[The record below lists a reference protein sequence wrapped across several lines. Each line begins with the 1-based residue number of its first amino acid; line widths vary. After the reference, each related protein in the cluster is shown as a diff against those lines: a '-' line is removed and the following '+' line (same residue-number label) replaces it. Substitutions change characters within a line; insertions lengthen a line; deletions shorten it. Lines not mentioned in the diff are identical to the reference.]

1 MGAGP
6 APCPPHYGEQEAS
19 GWPHRHWAAE
29 RPARA
34 AATRTTRSRPGA
46 IGALTDREPLIAGA
60 IAYWCEG
67 GKSKPHRPSDRV
79 MFINSDPA
87 LIRFFLRFLDAAG
100 TPRTRLRFR
109 VYIHENADV
118 AAAQQ
123 FWLDV
128 TGAAADQFATP
139 TLKHHNPVTARKNSA
154 KVPRLPAR

>member
-1 MGAGP
+1 
-6 APCPPHYGEQEAS
+6 
-19 GWPHRHWAAE
+19 
-29 RPARA
+29 
-34 AATRTTRSRPGA
+34 
-46 IGALTDREPLIAGA
+46 
-60 IAYWCEG
+60 
-67 GKSKPHRPSDRV
+67 

-128 TGAAADQFATP
+128 TGATASRTPGARDPPIPPSRYGRYRVRTAAAAAMFA
-139 TLKHHNPVTARKNSA
+139 
-154 KVPRLPAR
+154 